1 MKDESGGFRRSS
13 FVVRRS
19 RPMHSPDPARGE
31 DPDAGPVRG
40 PRGGRDGGRAVQ
52 LARHD
57 DRQIAAAHLADA
69 LRRRQVL
76 DLAAIQPDDDLA
88 GDDAD
93 GGRGRAARADDLL
106 QAQGELDVVRIGQP
120 VRDHG
125 GFQRDRGVCQV
136 VGNVHEI
143 GKS

>member
-1 MKDESGGFRRSS
+1 
-13 FVVRRS
+13 
-19 RPMHSPDPARGE
+19 MHPPDPARGE

-40 PRGGRDGGRAVQ
+40 PRSGRDGGRAVQ

-57 DRQIAAAHLADA
+57 DRQIATAHLADA
-69 LRRRQVL
+69 LGRRQVL
-76 DLAAIQPDDDLA
+76 DLAAVQPDDDLA

-93 GGRGRAARADDLL
+93 GGRGRAGCADDLL
-106 QAQGELDVVRIGQP
+106 QAQGELDIVRIGQS